1 MKSTMMLPTTGS
13 RWIRN
18 EVDRLLDRM
27 WDGDDVATMGE
38 WTPRVDLTES
48 PDALMARVEIP
59 GIDPKDVQV
68 TLENEILTVKGEKR
82 EEIDEKKERFLRTER
97 SYGAFIRTMKLPMA
111 VDGARV
117 VATFKNGLLE
127 IVMPKAPG
135 AKGMTI
141 PIKLS

>member
-1 MKSTMMLPTTGS
+1 MKSTMLPTTGS

-27 WDGDDVATMGE
+27 WDGDDIATMGE

-48 PDALMARVEIP
+48 PEVLTARVEIP

-68 TLENEILTVKGEKR
+68 TLEHDLLSIKGEKR
-82 EEIDEKKERFLRTER
+82 EQVDEKKERFLRTER
-97 SYGAFIRTMKLPMA
+97 SYGAFVRTMKLPVT
-111 VDGARV
+111 VDAARV
-117 VATFKNGLLE
+117 SASFKNGLLE
-127 IVMPKAPG
+127 IMMPKAPE
-135 AKGMTI
+135 AKGTTI

>member
-1 MKSTMMLPTTGS
+1 
-13 RWIRN
+13 
-18 EVDRLLDRM
+18 
-27 WDGDDVATMGE
+27 
-38 WTPRVDLTES
+38 VDLTES

-97 SYGAFIRTMKLPMA
+97 SYGAFIRTMKLPIA

-141 PIKLS
+141 PIKLT